1 MQKKNRFTW
10 HYCGLCN
17 GRVEYGKFRLWYKK
31 MTCPHC
37 GAEITYRR
45 TLTGKLKGVFMPAN
59 EYEDGITLISW
70 QDKNFK
76 ADIDALREKNNETRL
91 G

>member
-1 MQKKNRFTW
+1 
-10 HYCGLCN
+10 
-17 GRVEYGKFRLWYKK
+17 

-45 TLTGKLKGVFMPAN
+45 TITGKLKGVFMPAN

-76 ADIDALREKNNETRL
+76 ADIDALREENNEKQL